1 MLVSPVRSK
10 RTTWE
15 SQIGKVLRVQR
26 VSLSGCIRIDRWCP
40 SVNNGK
46 VGNEEVGRKTE
57 EIGMALFVL
66 AAVVAVL
73 TYFVFD
79 PRIKRHW

>member
-1 MLVSPVRSK
+1 MKKWARKLRNKYVWIAIIGLVAFVVVWILK
-10 RTTWE
+10 
-15 SQIGKVLRVQR
+15 G
-26 VSLSGCIRIDRWCP
+26 
-40 SVNNGK
+40 
-46 VGNEEVGRKTE
+46 
-57 EIGMALFVL
+57 IGMALFVL